1 MCMSPVGD
9 VLRIRCLKYPAMV
22 DCCTLNWFSTWPSDA
37 LVSVAH
43 TVIEN
48 MEDMPLPQGF
58 DRAHV
63 VTVLADLCKEMHLK
77 AEL

>member
-37 LVSVAH
+37 LLSVAH
-43 TVIEN
+43 TVI
-48 MEDMPLPQGF
+48 
-58 DRAHV
+58 
-63 VTVLADLCKEMHLK
+63 
-77 AEL
+77 